1 LFDFFYIYIQIRDGI
16 FFQVEQDFFN
26 PNYDRSYSKRFLER
40 GCDSLGARKK
50 ASLEQVL
57 KQFRQVHP
65 VAFLIA
71 FGSMYVAYYTFQLNM
86 PFEEKIIPFLL
97 ALLISLVTIYYEV
110 YRINKQAEEKERI
123 WRRRVLG

>member
-1 LFDFFYIYIQIRDGI
+1 MTDYG
-16 FFQVEQDFFN
+16 
-26 PNYDRSYSKRFLER
+26 KRFLER
-40 GCDSLGARKK
+40 GCDSLGERKK
-50 ASLEQVL
+50 ASWEQVL
-57 KQFRQVHP
+57 TQFRQIHP

-71 FGSMYVAYYTFQLNM
+71 FGSMYVAYYTIQLNM

-123 WRRRVLG
+123 WRRRVLS